1 MSDHI
6 GIVVGVIVGVLVW
19 RWWMKH
25 RRRLQRGWRREEAKL
40 PRRWKPHSEQ
50 ACAACRAGLHVSLVQ
65 RMPNVEPYAQ
75 AKKKPGRPKRLE
87 TAGYACPC
95 ATCRYFGVTD
105 AAVHALVG
113 YGTLDPQQ
121 TIQRWRC
128 QACGT
133 TFSCRRRTPL
143 YYLKSAPSEVELVLW
158 FLAEGVDRSVL
169 VRYTGRSD
177 ATLARWLERAGQQSQ
192 RWHTVLFQ
200 GLTLALVQTDELCV
214 RMRGLTRFRWLW
226 LAIDPVS
233 KAIPAL
239 HLGGRRAEDAQ
250 ALVHEVKDRLAPE
263 CVPAFTSDGL
273 RAYFYALTAHFGH
286 WHTPPDGRRTQW
298 QVDERLV
305 YGQLVKRRQKRQV
318 VFTTMRMLWGERHTL
333 TAILTAHGFSAC
345 IQTAFIERLNLT
357 LRQSIAL
364 LTRKTWS
371 LPRREAALLVHVEW
385 WRTYYHFLRPHQAL
399 QGRTPAMV
407 LGLTDHCWTMAEF
420 LHTPLLI

>member
-1 MSDHI
+1 
-6 GIVVGVIVGVLVW
+6 
-19 RWWMKH
+19 
-25 RRRLQRGWRREEAKL
+25 
-40 PRRWKPHSEQ
+40 
-50 ACAACRAGLHVSLVQ
+50 
-65 RMPNVEPYAQ
+65 
-75 AKKKPGRPKRLE
+75 
-87 TAGYACPC
+87 
-95 ATCRYFGVTD
+95 VTD

-113 YGTLDPQQ
+113 DGTLDEQH

-133 TFSCRRRTPL
+133 TFSSRRGTPL

-158 FLAEGVDRSVL
+158 FLAEGVDRWVL

-177 ATLARWLERAGQQSQ
+177 ATLARWLEWAGQQSQ

-214 RMRGLTRFRWLW
+214 RMRGLTHFRWLW

-250 ALVHEVKDRLAPE
+250 ALVHELKDRLVPE

-273 RAYFYALTAHFGH
+273 RAYFYALTAHFGRWQTCAEAPH
-286 WHTPPDGRRTQW
+286 RQW
-298 QVDERLV
+298 QVDDQLL
-305 YGQLVKRRQKRQV
+305 YGQLVKRRQKREV
-318 VFTTMRMLWGERHTL
+318 VFTTMRMLWGQRHQL
-333 TAILTAHGFSAC
+333 TAVLTAHGFSAC

-357 LRQSIAL
+357 VRQSVAP

-371 LPRREAALLVHVEW
+371 LPRSDAALLVHIEW
-385 WRTYYHFLRPHQAL
+385 WRGYYHFLRPHQAL
-399 QGRTPAMV
+399 HRITPAMA
-407 LGLTDHCWTMAEF
+407 LGLTDHVWSLDEF
-420 LHTPLLI
+420 LRKPLIS